1 MKKNFLTL
9 IVMLCGLV
17 SMANAQSLK
26 AVPKDNALTV
36 TKVSVP
42 FVLASLPP
50 APLATKDVAKT
61 TIADNAIVATPPPPP
76 VCYNYFV
83 SAAFTGGS
91 FYYTTCAGISTSQ
104 YLDRGASTTICAREG
119 TITGPGPITKGS
131 TCN

>member
-26 AVPKDNALTV
+26 SVLKDNALTV

-42 FVLASLPP
+42 IVLASLPP
-50 APLATKDVAKT
+50 APLAIKDFAKP
-61 TIADNAIVATPPPPP
+61 TIADNAVVATPPPP

-91 FYYTTCAGISTSQ
+91 FYYTTCGGIATSQ
-104 YLDRGASTTICAREG
+104 YLDKGASTTICAREG
-119 TITGPGPITKGS
+119 TVTGPGPITKGS
-131 TCN
+131 ICN